1 MSKVAELSEP
11 VSLRLP
17 VDVLKDIETVA
28 AASDR
33 TRSWVMVRALKRY
46 LATEGQ
52 DILAIAHGKQQIA
65 DSDAHDMETVI
76 EEIEAVIRSG
86 KAA

>member
-1 MSKVAELSEP
+1 MAKVAELSEP
-11 VSLRLP
+11 ISLRLP
-17 VDVLKDIETVA
+17 VEILRDIEAVA

-65 DSDAHDMETVI
+65 DGDVHDMD
-76 EEIEAVIRSG
+76 AVIDQVDALFKSG